1 ASPKYLINQY
11 KSTSSY
17 EVATKAYKKFLK
29 SDAESIILQV
39 SVLINELEKAKFK
52 TYWLQ
57 SCLPLINQ
65 QIKIYEKEVLPLS
78 VSKKIGQ
85 SRQRVYVLC
94 CIEPHVVQFM
104 HQKLIIS
111 HQCPTQS
118 FVYQWIK
125 NYLMI
130 ECPLIKLRGY
140 ERRIKRNKSLVQS
153 YKEVKDKYPSIGDYI
168 EVNLKLAMAVYLSHE
183 LGVINQPLE
192 YLKQD
197 NSLNDELSLLF
208 YRVIEQ
214 KKSHHLTL
222 NQWLQQLF
230 EEVDLQAYSY
240 QVTKVKKQQV

>member
-1 ASPKYLINQY
+1 
-11 KSTSSY
+11 
-17 EVATKAYKKFLK
+17 
-29 SDAESIILQV
+29 
-39 SVLINELEKAKFK
+39 
-52 TYWLQ
+52 
-57 SCLPLINQ
+57 
-65 QIKIYEKEVLPLS
+65 
-78 VSKKIGQ
+78 SKKIGQ
-85 SRQRVYVLC
+85 SKQCVYVLC
-94 CIEPHVVQFM
+94 CTEPHVMQLI
-104 HQKLIIS
+104 HQKVIVS
-111 HQCPTQS
+111 YQCSTQN

-130 ECPLIKLRGY
+130 ECLLIKSRRS
-140 ERRIKRNKSLVQS
+140 ERKVKRNKSLVQS

-208 YRVIEQ
+208 YDVIEQ

-240 QVTKVKKQQV
+240 QVTSVKKQQV